1 MPKVNDVTQAD
12 ILNAL
17 IGFCYQY
24 SAPALPDEM
33 HVVDGFGNNRTLP
46 KDGNDFCIVTPIT
59 MSRSGTNIERWEE
72 DGQELLE
79 LQEYVN
85 LDVQIDCYSTN
96 GFDAMERA
104 QTLETVAR
112 SEYGVNHFLE
122 SGIDCLY
129 AEGIQ
134 NLSAVIDAKQYVS
147 RWMLTLHLGYWKR
160 VKLAQDF
167 FNTAIVDVV
176 NVDSKFKP

>member
-46 KDGNDFCIVTPIT
+46 KDGNDFCVVTPIRQA
-59 MSRSGTNIERWEE
+59 RSGTNIERWES
-72 DGQELLE
+72 DGEALEELA
-79 LQEYVN
+79 EYVD
-85 LDVQIDCYSTN
+85 LDVQIDVYSTN
-96 GFDAMERA
+96 IFDALERA
-104 QTLETVAR
+104 AAYETVAR
-112 SEYGVNHFLE
+112 SDFGVQHFAAF
-122 SGIDCLY
+122 GIDCLY
-129 AEGIQ
+129 ADDVQ
-134 NLSAVIDAKQYVS
+134 NLTAVMDSKQYVS
-147 RWMLTLHLGYWKR
+147 RWSLVLHLGYWKR

-167 FNTAIVDVV
+167 FKTAIVDVI
-176 NVDSKFKP
+176 NVDTKFKP